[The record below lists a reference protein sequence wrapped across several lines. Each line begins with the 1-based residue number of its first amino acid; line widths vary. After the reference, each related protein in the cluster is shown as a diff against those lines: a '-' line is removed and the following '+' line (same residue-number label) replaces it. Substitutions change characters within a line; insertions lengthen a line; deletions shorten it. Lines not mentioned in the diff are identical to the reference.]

1 MGISLA
7 ACNSGILLAFIAGSL
22 LGGLQGIRMVFA
34 SSLMAGA
41 LGAIVALFIR
51 EPKTAR
57 QPAQPTGTLSILRSK
72 LLIFWSLLG
81 LGLQA
86 IASATV
92 FSFTASYLKQFTD
105 SALLQ
110 GLCASIFIASSVLF
124 SVLAGRSRRL
134 SNRILISILFAILLL
149 YCTLMPFTTAIW
161 QICLLQAAAGVGNG
175 GLMTLLMA
183 LSLTGVDSR
192 GKTTAM
198 GFFQG
203 VYSVGMMLGPALMGA
218 LIENGGGYIAGYLAM
233 AFIALV
239 SIVAVQFVRPC
250 A

>member
-1 MGISLA
+1 
-7 ACNSGILLAFIAGSL
+7 
-22 LGGLQGIRMVFA
+22 
-34 SSLMAGA
+34 
-41 LGAIVALFIR
+41 
-51 EPKTAR
+51 
-57 QPAQPTGTLSILRSK
+57 
-72 LLIFWSLLG
+72 
-81 LGLQA
+81 
-86 IASATV
+86 
-92 FSFTASYLKQFTD
+92 
-105 SALLQ
+105 
-110 GLCASIFIASSVLF
+110 
-124 SVLAGRSRRL
+124 
-134 SNRILISILFAILLL
+134 
-149 YCTLMPFTTAIW
+149 MPFTTAIW
-161 QICLLQAAAGVGNG
+161 QICLLQVAAGAGNG

-233 AFIALV
+233 AFIALA